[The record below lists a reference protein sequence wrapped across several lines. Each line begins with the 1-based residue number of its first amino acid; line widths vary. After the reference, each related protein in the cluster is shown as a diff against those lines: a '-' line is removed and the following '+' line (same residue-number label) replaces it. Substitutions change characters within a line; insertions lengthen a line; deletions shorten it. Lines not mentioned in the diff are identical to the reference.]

1 MKGFLYWAISF
12 RFIPNFVIF
21 SNQFAINFHS
31 KPHASKGVY
40 RYHFM
45 TYSTVIQTKTY
56 SFHVSALRKFI
67 YDKTTAKKRGSLS
80 ESVFLDV
87 ERTYAV
93 HFLLATCNVRPMTT
107 PEFFPQKPVSNHP
120 ISLFAFLKSCRLF
133 FFQKTFYLLLT
144 FFSVFPSYCSL
155 FQTEGQN
162 VFQSSTVEF
171 EK

>member
-107 PEFFPQKPVSNHP
+107 PEFFPQKPVSNYWQLIQSKVHLL
-120 ISLFAFLKSCRLF
+120 SKSSFTCYVTA
-133 FFQKTFYLLLT
+133 TFNKEMLRQAIVSNFT
-144 FFSVFPSYCSL
+144 
-155 FQTEGQN
+155 
-162 VFQSSTVEF
+162 
-171 EK
+171 